1 MLDLNCTWSKPT
13 EVDNVMKCNDGS
25 YCSHLADGWICCND
39 KGGRAK
45 CPQNV
50 PNMCAEKKCA
60 NNMDHCCV
68 IDGICEEYY
77 GGKRPCSS
85 KYYANFMTFFFK
97 WYQKHLLIQNELL
110 NSPSIAII
118 KHKY

>member
-1 MLDLNCTWSKPT
+1 MVDLNCTWSKPT
-13 EVDNVMKCNDGS
+13 EEDYVMKCNDGS
-25 YCSHLADGWICCND
+25 YCNHLEDGWSCCNG

-85 KYYANFMTFFFK
+85 K
-97 WYQKHLLIQNELL
+97 
-110 NSPSIAII
+110 
-118 KHKY
+118 